1 VLFRSGHPAGP
12 EAVPSPW
19 DQEKASWTF
28 DQIFLEHERRDQQRT
43 PREISDRCKSIRGEY
58 YARRPGYLC
67 DVVFAVNRPSD
78 LVIKRND
85 ARFEPDLQRAVDEAL
100 SKLGPG
106 ARVLILP
113 EAANTLPM
121 PQFHSFP
128 EVDALLAE
136 EGEAAGAA
144 LAAG

>member
-1 VLFRSGHPAGP
+1 MCLCTGMLYDPAW
-12 EAVPSPW
+12 E
-19 DQEKASWTF
+19 QEKASWTF

-67 DVVFAVNRPSD
+67 DVVFAVNRPAES
-78 LVIKRND
+78 VITKNK

-100 SKLGPG
+100 ERLGRD
-106 ARVLILP
+106 ARVLVLP

-121 PQFHSFP
+121 PQFHTFP
-128 EVDALLAE
+128 ELHDVLSEAE
-136 EGEAAGAA
+136 EALAPAAG
-144 LAAG
+144 